1 MRLEWSSVKVKQATK
16 RCLDNLLL
24 KMYVRLCQKPSGQTL
39 AEYALIFAALSIAA
53 FAAYQSIGNGVVV
66 LGNGLSSEL
75 TSV

>member
-1 MRLEWSSVKVKQATK
+1 
-16 RCLDNLLL
+16 
-24 KMYVRLCQKPSGQTL
+24 LCQKPSGQTL

>member
-1 MRLEWSSVKVKQATK
+1 MRLESWCFKMKQATK
-16 RCLDNLLL
+16 CFLDNLLV
-24 KMYVRLCQKPSGQTL
+24 KMYVRLCEKQSGQTL

-53 FAAYQSIGNGVVV
+53 FVAYQSIGNSVVV

>member
-1 MRLEWSSVKVKQATK
+1 MKRTTK
-16 RCLDNLLL
+16 CCLDNFLR
-24 KMYVRLCQKPSGQTL
+24 KMYVRLCEKQSGQTL

-53 FAAYQSIGNGVVV
+53 FVAYQTIGNSVVV

>member
-1 MRLEWSSVKVKQATK
+1 MRLQSSYFKMKQATK
-16 RCLDNLLL
+16 YCLDNLFL
-24 KMYVRLCQKPSGQTL
+24 KMYVRLCEKQSGQTL

-53 FAAYQSIGNGVVV
+53 FVAYQSIGNSVVV

>member
-1 MRLEWSSVKVKQATK
+1 VKQATK
-16 RCLDNLLL
+16 HYLDSFLL
-24 KMYVRLCQKPSGQTL
+24 KMYVRLCQKRSGQTL

>member
-1 MRLEWSSVKVKQATK
+1 MRLECSCFKMKQATK
-16 RCLDNLLL
+16 CCLDNLLL
-24 KMYVRLCQKPSGQTL
+24 KMYVRLCEKQSGQTL

-53 FAAYQSIGNGVVV
+53 FVAYQSIGNSVVV

>member
-1 MRLEWSSVKVKQATK
+1 MNNLQLKVYIKLREGACGQAF
-16 RCLDNLLL
+16 
-24 KMYVRLCQKPSGQTL
+24 

-53 FAAYQSIGNGVVV
+53 FAAYQSIGNSVVV